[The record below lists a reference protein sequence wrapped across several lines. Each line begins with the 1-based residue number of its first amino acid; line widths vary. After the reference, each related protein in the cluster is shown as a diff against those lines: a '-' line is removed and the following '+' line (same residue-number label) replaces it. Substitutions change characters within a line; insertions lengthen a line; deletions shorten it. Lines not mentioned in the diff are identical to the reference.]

1 MYKHLLLPIDGSD
14 LSALAIEQCMQ
25 FAKCLGAKVT
35 GLYVCPEFNVITLQT
50 EMVENTREQFRKDA
64 ELHAERYLSA
74 VKNAAD
80 AAEVAC
86 DTLHVVGNQP
96 HESIIGVARQH
107 GCDAIVMASHGR
119 SGLKGLL
126 LGSVTQKVLA
136 HSLIPVL
143 VLR

>member
-1 MYKHLLLPIDGSD
+1 MFKHLLLPVDGSD
-14 LSALAIEQCMQ
+14 LSAIAIEQCMQ
-25 FAKCLGAKVT
+25 FAKCMNAKVT
-35 GLYVCPEFNVITLQT
+35 GLHVSQEFSVITLQT

-64 ELHAERYLSA
+64 EEHAAHYLSA

-80 AAEVAC
+80 AAGVPC
-86 DTLHVVGNQP
+86 DTLYVVGNQA
-96 HESIIGVARQH
+96 HESIVNVAQKN

-136 HSLIPVL
+136 HTQLPVL